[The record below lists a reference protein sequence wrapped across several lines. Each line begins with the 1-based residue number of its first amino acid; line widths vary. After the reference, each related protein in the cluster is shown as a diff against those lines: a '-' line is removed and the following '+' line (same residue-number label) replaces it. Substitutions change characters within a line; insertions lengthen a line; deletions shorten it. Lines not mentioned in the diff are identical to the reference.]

1 MLRLLSNRRSGVLC
15 WNKFQVQGFAL
26 LVQVPEAP
34 GGLTCAPRIS
44 QSVRARGAGHSQP
57 QLKCQGNV
65 GQRNGDALFYV
76 SIPLTLIPLTVGRE
90 FLQHENDA
98 AGQRR
103 LG

>member
-1 MLRLLSNRRSGVLC
+1 MLGGNE
-15 WNKFQVQGFAL
+15 FQVQGFGL
-26 LVQVPEAP
+26 LVQVQKVPR
-34 GGLTCAPRIS
+34 GLTRAPHIPP
-44 QSVRARGAGHSQP
+44 SVRARGAGHSQP
-57 QLKCQGNV
+57 QLNCQGNV